1 MTIGEKIKYVRKLY
15 HMSSAELAERTGLH
29 PVSIRKYESNNMVP
43 QPAQIERLAAAFHLS
58 PAIFSGLTD
67 LQFDYQYS
75 GDCLGMLIM
84 LYTSG
89 TLIVIGER
97 DEKNI
102 LKKETVR
109 FTVSPLLQKFLQ
121 FSEKDK
127 VLSFEDVNVL
137 IKDQDTLD
145 RFIYWEYMYNRRDE
159 LYEAYMEEETKEN
172 EEAYEQICND
182 YDEVEMDTVLQGRF
196 GEILMQTAMHESK
209 NDSKST
215 FNKC

>member
-15 HMSSAELAERTGLH
+15 HMSSAELAEHTGIH
-29 PVSIRKYESNNMVP
+29 PVSIRKYESNKMVP
-43 QPAQIERLAAAFHLS
+43 QSAQIERLAAAFHLS

-67 LQFDYQYS
+67 MRFDFQYS

-89 TLIVIGER
+89 ALIINGER

-102 LKKETVR
+102 LKKETVK

-127 VLSFEDVNVL
+127 ALSFEDVNVL
-137 IKDQDTLD
+137 IKDNDTLE
-145 RFIYWEYMYNRRDE
+145 RFIFWEFMYNRRDE
-159 LYEAYMEEETKEN
+159 LYDAYMEEETKEN
-172 EEAYEQICND
+172 EEAYKQICND
-182 YDEVEMDTVLQGRF
+182 YDEVEMNTFLQGRL
-196 GEILMQTAMHESK
+196 GDIVMQA
-209 NDSKST
+209 T
-215 FNKC
+215 FQK

>member
-1 MTIGEKIKYVRKLY
+1 MTIGEKIKYIRKLY

-43 QPAQIERLAAAFHLS
+43 QPAQIERLAAAFQLS

-67 LQFDYQYS
+67 MQFDYQYS
-75 GDCLGMLIM
+75 GDCLAMLIM

-89 TLIVIGER
+89 TLVIHGER

-121 FSEKDK
+121 FSKVDK
-127 VLSFEDVNVL
+127 ALKFEDVNVL
-137 IKDQDTLD
+137 INDDATLD
-145 RFIYWEYMYNRRDE
+145 RFIFWEYMYNCRDE
-159 LYEAYMEEETKEN
+159 LYEAYMEEETREN
-172 EEAYEQICND
+172 VDAYEQICND
-182 YDEVEMDTVLQGRF
+182 YDEIEMNTFLQGRI
-196 GEILMQTAMHESK
+196 GEIAMQAAIHDIK
-209 NDSKST
+209 
-215 FNKC
+215 